1 MLPGMRLFP
10 ATSLLCVI
18 DVQERLLA
26 VVPEA
31 DRVVAR
37 CRRLAEAARLL
48 GVRTVLTETFGASKT
63 TPSAHQQGIG
73 CGRACVSAIYRTI
86 LQKCHLTA

>member
-1 MLPGMRLFP
+1 MLPRMRLFP

-37 CRRLAEAARLL
+37 CRRLAEAAR
-48 GVRTVLTETFGASKT
+48 A
-63 TPSAHQQGIG
+63 P
-73 CGRACVSAIYRTI
+73 GRADGFHRDFWGQEDRALSSRAAR
-86 LQKCHLTA
+86 Q